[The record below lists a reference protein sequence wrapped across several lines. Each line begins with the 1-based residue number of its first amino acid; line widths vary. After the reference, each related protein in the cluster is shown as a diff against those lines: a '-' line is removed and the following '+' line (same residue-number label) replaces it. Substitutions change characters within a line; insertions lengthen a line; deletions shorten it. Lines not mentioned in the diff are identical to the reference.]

1 VNKNLFAS
9 LRANFIAGL
18 AVVLPTVISVA
29 VVLWLFGTIATF
41 TDTLLIFLPHYVTH
55 RDQGQGPMYWYWS
68 LIAIL
73 LAIVIICAIGL
84 LARNYFGRKII
95 QWVDAAML
103 RIPLVNKIYGATKQV
118 NDAFSSGNKTSFR
131 TVVLV
136 EFPQAGSYSVGFVT
150 SDQQEQLHSGLTE
163 KLVGVFVPTTPNPT
177 SGFLLLVPES
187 KIMKLDMSV
196 ADGIKY
202 VVSLGAIVPEPVLI
216 SASMGKPAERARLVS

>member
-1 VNKNLFAS
+1 MNKNLFAS
-9 LRANFIAGL
+9 WRANFIAGL
-18 AVVLPTVISVA
+18 AVVLPTVISIA

-41 TDTLLIFLPHYVTH
+41 TDTLLIFLPHYITH
-55 RDQGQGPMYWYWS
+55 RDQGLGPMYWYWS

-73 LAIVIICAIGL
+73 LAIIIICSIGL

-95 QWVDAAML
+95 QWVDTAML

-136 EFPQAGSYSVGFVT
+136 EFPRAGSYSVGFVT
-150 SDQQEQLHSGLTE
+150 SEQQDPLHSELQE

-187 KIMKLDMSV
+187 KIMKLDMTV

-202 VVSLGAIVPEPVLI
+202 VVSLGAIIPEPAFIAAADPKTTDHPRL
-216 SASMGKPAERARLVS
+216 AS